1 MEFLSFRIHSFVE
14 NTDSPTC
21 PMCSGEL
28 KRDAI
33 RRITDPAKVLNTWIV
48 NVDEPEEPDSP
59 KPYESSEA
67 ERGWMFT
74 LTSFYLNRSL
84 FQFICTIKCMH
95 FNGTVL
101 SLVLSRTAT
110 AWLQYELFHDRRFRI
125 GKHFSQ
131 ELETDH
137 SVDIIF
143 EPGKQ
148 FVV

>member
-67 ERGWMFT
+67 ERG
-74 LTSFYLNRSL
+74 
-84 FQFICTIKCMH
+84 
-95 FNGTVL
+95 
-101 SLVLSRTAT
+101 
-110 AWLQYELFHDRRFRI
+110 
-125 GKHFSQ
+125 
-131 ELETDH
+131 
-137 SVDIIF
+137 
-143 EPGKQ
+143 
-148 FVV
+148 